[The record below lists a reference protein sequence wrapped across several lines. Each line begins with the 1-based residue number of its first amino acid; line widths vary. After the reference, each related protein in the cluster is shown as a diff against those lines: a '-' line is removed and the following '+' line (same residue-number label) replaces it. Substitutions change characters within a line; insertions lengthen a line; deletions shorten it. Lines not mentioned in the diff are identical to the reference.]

1 MKKNIHPSFYILCH
15 NKHEYN
21 KIRIKK
27 LTAKIHQYNIRS
39 NLFDITKRDFVLI
52 SEEKAPNPTLFRYNQ
67 FPNAAIAFIKF
78 QIHDMP
84 KLTAVL
90 HTDNFLFAK
99 FIECHKTTIKH
110 RITIGYAIRRIM

>member
-1 MKKNIHPSFYILCH
+1 MSTSYGNQFL
-15 NKHEYN
+15 
-21 KIRIKK
+21 
-27 LTAKIHQYNIRS
+27 LTAKIHQNNIRS
-39 NLFDITKRDFVLI
+39 DLFNITKRDFVLI
-52 SEEKAPNPTLFRYNQ
+52 SEEKAPNPTFFRYYQ
-67 FPNAAIAFIKF
+67 FSNATIALIKF

-110 RITIGYAIRRIM
+110 CITISYAMRKNLC